1 MASSIFCACVLAN
14 PRYQHLPLWNQRLML
29 PKVRSI
35 LFRYWLICRL
45 NSLSLSLS
53 GFPFVAFLIIPS
65 LSLWPVRCSLLA
77 LEVHPLSANT
87 ITPFWRAPFSMRVGN
102 SVVSETLAD
111 VVVRVCTSPSPSVKT
126 CFLYP
131 YLNFLHFTTHRASV
145 STLGFALPTFTW

>member
-14 PRYQHLPLWNQRLML
+14 PRYRHLPPWKQRLIL

-45 NSLSLSLS
+45 DSLSSS
-53 GFPFVAFLIIPS
+53 GFPFVAFLTIPS
-65 LSLWPVRCSLLA
+65 LSPWPAICSLFA
-77 LEVHPLSANT
+77 LEVYPLSANT
-87 ITPFWRAPFSMRVGN
+87 ITPFWRAPFYMKGGK
-102 SVVSETLAD
+102 SVVSETLAN
-111 VVVRVCTSPSPSVKT
+111 VVVRACTRSSPSVKI

-145 STLGFALPTFTW
+145 STPGFALPTFTW